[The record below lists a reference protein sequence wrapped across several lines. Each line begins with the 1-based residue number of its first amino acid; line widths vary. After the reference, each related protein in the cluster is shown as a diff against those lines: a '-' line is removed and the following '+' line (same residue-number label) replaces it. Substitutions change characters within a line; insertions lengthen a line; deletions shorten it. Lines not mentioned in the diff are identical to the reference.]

1 MFQMLHFTGI
11 YIVASAHMAGPAKKR
26 YCNRSSQDKIE
37 PLTYPS
43 STVRPLRAPTALKKT
58 IVQGFVPLSHKDCS
72 LHISLHPA
80 MRLTLARVVELS
92 GVDVRDVQRLNA
104 SGQGITGAFLDY
116 LRGYL
121 SNAVLL

>member
-1 MFQMLHFTGI
+1 
-11 YIVASAHMAGPAKKR
+11 
-26 YCNRSSQDKIE
+26 
-37 PLTYPS
+37 
-43 STVRPLRAPTALKKT
+43 
-58 IVQGFVPLSHKDCS
+58 
-72 LHISLHPA
+72 